1 MRTPLAALA
10 VAAGAVALVSF
21 LRGRAEINR
30 HVDAYRAHWEERVDG
45 GDNVLHYVALGDSAA
60 QGVGASSV
68 AHGYVAL
75 LARRIAERTGRE
87 VVVTN
92 LSVSG
97 ATSADVVRDQLP
109 LLRDLHFTPDLVTL
123 DIGANDVVFPGH
135 TPSTF
140 EANLDVILEALPEG
154 AFVADVP
161 WFMVP
166 VMRRHSQQMAGRAS
180 VLIDQHGHH
189 LVPLHTV
196 TRETGTFGYHRYT
209 ARDLFHPNDL
219 GYEGWADT
227 FWATIEASGVLT
239 GLGAAASN
247 R

>member
-45 GDNVLHYVALGDSAA
+45 GDSVLHYVALGDSAA

-161 WFMVP
+161 
-166 VMRRHSQQMAGRAS
+166 
-180 VLIDQHGHH
+180 
-189 LVPLHTV
+189 LHTV

>member
-45 GDNVLHYVALGDSAA
+45 GDSVLHYVALGDSAA

-166 VMRRHSQQMAGRAS
+166 VPSTFEANLDVILEALPEGAF
-180 VLIDQHGHH
+180 VAD
-189 LVPLHTV
+189 VPLHTV